1 MRSLFSAVEREG
13 GSERASR
20 QQRQEGRSTPN
31 FSATSMLRSQLHA
44 CLATSMVR
52 RPTLRP
58 FRQLLRKSA
67 NSSWFRSTPRVLAQ
81 LHAFRPNSTRFGST
95 PHVFF
100 AQLHAFSRSNSTPPQ
115 TQATRHIKGRNAR
128 VAHASHARASRAAA
142 RLRAKRGKE
151 ARETTHRATERS
163 PETHPARGPRTAT
176 KESGLPAD
184 SPRGARVARRVSRA
198 PHARSWSG
206 CLRRG
211 EERSEGAACAER
223 REESSEAQ
231 NARHANT
238 GRELRER
245 TARLPARRARRV
257 ARCVRRAPARG
268 ERAPAG
274 AREERGSGACGARQ
288 TGREKH
294 QGGEDHSARTPLL
307 DCGGDEPPE
316 MHVRRARRARAA
328 RYSARAAPSLRTER
342 RPKRRRKTRTTTGDR
357 STKED
362 KTTTARDV
370 RAELRRRE
378 PPTLRGAF
386 DRSTI

>member
-1 MRSLFSAVEREG
+1 MRGLHTHRTRALREPPPACARKEARRHAKRRTG
-13 GSERASR
+13 QQSKTQKHTRRADRELR
-20 QQRQEGRSTPN
+20 QRKADCPRT
-31 FSATSMLRSQLHA
+31 
-44 CLATSMVR
+44 R
-52 RPTLRP
+52 R
-58 FRQLLRKSA
+58 A
-67 NSSWFRSTPRVLAQ
+67 
-81 LHAFRPNSTRFGST
+81 
-95 PHVFF
+95 
-100 AQLHAFSRSNSTPPQ
+100 
-115 TQATRHIKGRNAR
+115 
-128 VAHASHARASRAAA
+128 ARASR
-142 RLRAKRGKE
+142 
-151 ARETTHRATERS
+151 
-163 PETHPARGPRTAT
+163 
-176 KESGLPAD
+176 
-184 SPRGARVARRVSRA
+184 VASRA

-231 NARHANT
+231 NARRHANT

-316 MHVRRARRARAA
+316 MYVRRARRARTAC
-328 RYSARAAPSLRTER
+328 YSARAASSLRTER
-342 RPKRRRKTRTTTGDR
+342 RPKRKRKTRTTTGDR

-362 KTTTARDV
+362 KTTTACDV

>member
-1 MRSLFSAVEREG
+1 MRRLHTHRTRALRE
-13 GSERASR
+13 
-20 QQRQEGRSTPN
+20 
-31 FSATSMLRSQLHA
+31 
-44 CLATSMVR
+44 
-52 RPTLRP
+52 
-58 FRQLLRKSA
+58 
-67 NSSWFRSTPRVLAQ
+67 
-81 LHAFRPNSTRFGST
+81 
-95 PHVFF
+95 
-100 AQLHAFSRSNSTPPQ
+100 PPP
-115 TQATRHIKGRNAR
+115 AGAR
-128 VAHASHARASRAAA
+128 
-142 RLRAKRGKE
+142 KE
-151 ARETTHRATERS
+151 ARRHAKRRNRATERS
-163 PETHPARGPRTAT
+163 PEPHRRADRELRQRKADRPRTRRAARA
-176 KESGLPAD
+176 S
-184 SPRGARVARRVSRA
+184 RVARRVSRA
-198 PHARSWSG
+198 PHARAWSG

-231 NARHANT
+231 NARRANT

-274 AREERGSGACGARQ
+274 AREERGSGARGARQ

-307 DCGGDEPPE
+307 DRGGDEPPE
-316 MHVRRARRARAA
+316 MHVRRARGARVA
-328 RYSARAAPSLRTER
+328 RYSARAAPSLSTER
-342 RPKRRRKTRTTTGDR
+342 RPKRRRETRTTTGDR